1 MGAPGPLADQPDHV
15 RINREHWTRAN
26 ASHADTRA
34 AGKWGRQEIAWGL
47 WDTPERDVR
56 VLPDVASRDVI
67 ELGCGT
73 AYFSAWL
80 RRRGARRVVGIDVTP
95 AQLETARRLDEEWAL
110 GLELIEASAEAVP
123 LPDASF
129 DLAVSEYGASIWC
142 DPDRWIPEAARLL
155 RPRGELV
162 FMRNSTLSMLCN
174 RDSGQVSDSLHRS
187 QRSLSRLEWTGDDAG
202 VEFHPCPRR
211 PAAPAPEKRFRGPG
225 PGRGLRARS
234 SHGPPRVLVRDGGL
248 GPKLAGRGDLASA
261 EAGEHRLSFPAH
273 NR

>member
-15 RINREHWTRAN
+15 RLNRELWTRAN
-26 ASHADTRA
+26 AAYTDTEA
-34 AGKWGRQEIAWGL
+34 AANWGRAKIVWGL

-73 AYFSAWL
+73 AYFSARL
-80 RRRGARRVVGIDVTP
+80 RRRGARRAVGVDVTP

-110 GLELIEASAEAVP
+110 GLELIEATAEAVS

-155 RPRGELV
+155 RPGGELV
-162 FMRNSTLSMLCN
+162 FMRNSTLSMLCH
-174 RDSGQVSDSLHRS
+174 RESGTVSDRLHRP
-187 QRSLSRLEWTGDDAG
+187 QRSLSRLEWTGDDGG
-202 VEFHPCPRR
+202 VEFHP
-211 PAAPAPEKRFRGPG
+211 A
-225 PGRGLRARS
+225 
-234 SHGPPRVLVRDGGL
+234 H
-248 GPKLAGRGDLASA
+248 GDLLRLLRRSGFEVLDLVEIFAPD
-261 EAGEHRLSFPAH
+261 EATDHPFYS
-273 NR
+273 